1 VVSVRKIRN
10 MPIPER
16 RAVLDPLVGL
26 DCRFTWYD
34 RYGRGSV
41 TYPETGR
48 LVAVAQPLM
57 GTMSELVIV
66 KADGY
71 RTSAISTADLDAIEL
86 DR

>member
-1 VVSVRKIRN
+1 MRKIRN

-34 RYGRGSV
+34 RYHRGS
-41 TYPETGR
+41 TSYPETGR
-48 LVAVAQPLM
+48 LVAVAQPLL